1 MFKGSRAGVVW
12 TCAHPEI
19 SMSRMTPRLVGR
31 PRERT
36 ASGNAALSSSV
47 RTSWHRTGFA
57 CLISLYRCALQSE
70 NSSQSVHQHT
80 GATEVAHTR

>member
-1 MFKGSRAGVVW
+1 VLKGSRDRGVVW
-12 TCAHPEI
+12 TCTHPEI

-47 RTSWHRTGFA
+47 RTSWQRTGFA
-57 CLISLYRCALQSE
+57 CLISLHRYALQDQRLSARACT
-70 NSSQSVHQHT
+70 N
-80 GATEVAHTR
+80 TRERLE